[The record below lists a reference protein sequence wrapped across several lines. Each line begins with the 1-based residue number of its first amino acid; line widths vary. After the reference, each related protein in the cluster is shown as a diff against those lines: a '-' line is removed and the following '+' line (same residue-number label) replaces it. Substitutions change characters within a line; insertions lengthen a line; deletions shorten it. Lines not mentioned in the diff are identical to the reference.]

1 MCPADCEAT
10 VHGAGS
16 TRPSGRAR
24 IALTVV
30 VLVLLAVVL
39 AVTVAPWSP
48 ARAEAAAEL
57 FSSAAAD
64 QAVPS
69 GTAVFSIPQR
79 ETGPGA
85 HLAGS
90 PVSFPLDRAAASG

>member
-1 MCPADCEAT
+1 L
-10 VHGAGS
+10 
-16 TRPSGRAR
+16 GRAR

-30 VLVLLAVVL
+30 VLVLLAMVL
-39 AVTVAPWSP
+39 AVTIAPWSP

-64 QAVPS
+64 RSALS
-69 GTAVFSIPQR
+69 GVAAPLIPQR

-85 HLAGS
+85 HLAGT
-90 PVSFPLDRAAASG
+90 PVSSALDRAAASG

>member
-10 VHGAGS
+10 VDGAGS

-30 VLVLLAVVL
+30 VLALLVVVL
-39 AVTVAPWSP
+39 AVVVAPWSP

-57 FSSAAAD
+57 FSGAAAD
-64 QAVPS
+64 PVAP
-69 GTAVFSIPQR
+69 AAAALSIPQR

-85 HLAGS
+85 HLAGP
-90 PVSFPLDRAAASG
+90 PVSIPLDRAAATG